1 MPDADE
7 RQETVAVG
15 LSGGVDS
22 AVAARLLQEQGFA
35 VVGLT
40 MQTWDGS
47 LPIPDRGRSGCYG
60 PGEARDLEAA
70 REVARRLGIP
80 HHTVCLAAE
89 FKTAVLDYFRGEYRC
104 GRTPNPCVRCNQ
116 AVKFGLLLERAREAG
131 IRFDRF
137 ATGHYARVETR
148 TEDGRIL
155 LKRAADRRKD
165 QSYFLARLS
174 QEQLAQLV
182 LPLGG
187 LTKTRVKELARGLGW
202 HEVADKSE
210 SQDFIESPDYGVLF
224 DESDSKPGPIQDL
237 SGRVIARHKG
247 IVHYTVGQRKGV
259 GLSGAGRPLYVAR
272 IDAASNTVVVG
283 PKESLY
289 SQRFVVRDLNWISLS
304 GPPETPLS
312 VEVQVRQQ
320 HRPAAAEIGPGDA
333 PGTVQVGCA
342 EPQLSVTPGQTAVFY
357 QGEVV
362 VGAGTISSAASRT
375 R

>member
-1 MPDADE
+1 MANGK
-7 RQETVAVG
+7 TVAVG

-22 AVAARLLQEQGFA
+22 AVAARILQERGFA

-60 PGEARDLEAA
+60 PGEARDLAAA

-80 HHTVCLAAE
+80 HHTIPLAAE
-89 FKTAVLDYFRGEYRC
+89 FKTLVLDYFRGEYRC

-116 AVKFGLLLERAREAG
+116 AIKFGLLLKKARESG
-131 IRFDRF
+131 IRFSGF
-137 ATGHYARVETR
+137 ATGHYARVEAR
-148 TEDGRIL
+148 TADGRIL
-155 LKRAADRRKD
+155 LKRGADRRKD

-174 QEQLAQLV
+174 QEQLAALV
-182 LPLGG
+182 LPLGA
-187 LTKTRVKELARGLGW
+187 LTKARVKELARGLGW
-202 HEVADKSE
+202 HDVADKSE

-224 DESDSKPGPIQDL
+224 DESDSRPGPIQDL

-272 IDAASNTVVVG
+272 IDAASRTVIVG
-283 PKESLY
+283 PKEALY
-289 SQRFVVRDLNWISLS
+289 CARFTVREATWISLS
-304 GPPETPLS
+304 GPPAQPVQ

-320 HRPAAAEIGPGDA
+320 HRPAVAEVSPGDE
-333 PGTVQVGCA
+333 PGTIQVDCA

-362 VGAGTISSAASRT
+362 VGAGTISSAAEPT

>member
-1 MPDADE
+1 MPNADE
-7 RQETVAVG
+7 AKETVAVG

-22 AVAARLLQEQGFA
+22 AVAARLLQEQGLA

-47 LPIPDRGRSGCYG
+47 WPIPDRGRSGCYG
-60 PGEARDLEAA
+60 PGEARDLAAA
-70 REVARRLGIP
+70 REVARRLGIA
-80 HHTVCLAAE
+80 HHTVPLAAE

-116 AVKFGLLLERAREAG
+116 AVKFGLLLKKARESG
-131 IRFDRF
+131 IRFSRF

-148 TEDGRIL
+148 AADGRSL
-155 LKRAADRRKD
+155 LKRAADRGKD

-187 LTKTRVKELARGLGW
+187 LTKARVKELARGLGW
-202 HEVADKSE
+202 HDIADKAE
-210 SQDFIESPDYGVLF
+210 SQDFLESPDYGVLF
-224 DESDSKPGPIQDL
+224 DESDSRPGPIQDL

-283 PKESLY
+283 PKEALY
-289 SQRFVVRDLNWISLS
+289 CARFTVRDINWIGLS
-304 GPPETPLS
+304 GPPQTPLS
-312 VEVQVRQQ
+312 IEVQVRQQ
-320 HRPAAAEIGPGDA
+320 HRPAAARICRGDEPGA
-333 PGTVQVGCA
+333 VQVDCA
-342 EPQLSVTPGQTAVFY
+342 EPQLAVTPGQTAVFY

-362 VGAGTISSAASRT
+362 AGAGTIASAG
-375 R
+375 